1 MNLGTH
7 LCGAIFGIV
16 FNLIL
21 SPSNAGMFVE
31 QIKDFRLF

>member
-7 LCGAIFGIV
+7 LYGAIFGIA
-16 FNLIL
+16 FILIL
-21 SPSNAGMFVE
+21 SPSSAGMFLE